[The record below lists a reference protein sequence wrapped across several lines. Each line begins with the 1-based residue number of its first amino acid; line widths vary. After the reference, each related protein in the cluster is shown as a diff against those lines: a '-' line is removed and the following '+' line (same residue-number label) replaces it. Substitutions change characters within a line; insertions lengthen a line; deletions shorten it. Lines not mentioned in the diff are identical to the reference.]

1 MSGTHRP
8 VTGHPAADAETAVL
22 ALHSALR
29 RRGVA
34 AADGDLP
41 FSVRAE
47 HAGRRLTVHLLDHQ
61 WRRPMPGRPGTTVP
75 LARQGAEDHLAR
87 QLVSEL
93 LGRL

>member
-1 MSGTHRP
+1 MSGTHRT
-8 VTGHPAADAETAVL
+8 VTGHLDTDTETAVL

-41 FSVRAE
+41 GSVRAE
-47 HAGRRLTVHLLDHQ
+47 HAGRRITIRLVDRQ
-61 WRRPMPGRPGTTVP
+61 WWRPMPGRPDVTVP
-75 LARQGAEDHLAR
+75 LARQGAEDLLAR
-87 QLVSEL
+87 QLVCEL